1 MWLLYI
7 FSGEADSTTISSQQ
21 GALDQ
26 GTASTNGMATAADDE
41 VLRTFMQYLKLKSGN
56 KLIYHKNYNFLNC
69 DWFKKLSIR
78 IPLKP
83 RKHFIRMSAIHIIFM
98 FHSFHGYDE
107 FHKLACSQCMG
118 LHSSVSGALQR

>member
-56 KLIYHKNYNFLNC
+56 KLIYHKKYNSLNC
-69 DWFKKLSIR
+69 DWFKKLLIR
-78 IPLKP
+78 IPEN
-83 RKHFIRMSAIHIIFM
+83 I
-98 FHSFHGYDE
+98 SFVCPQ
-107 FHKLACSQCMG
+107 FT
-118 LHSSVSGALQR
+118 

>member
-1 MWLLYI
+1 M
-7 FSGEADSTTISSQQ
+7 FSGEADSTTLSSEQ

-26 GTASTNGMATAADDE
+26 GTASMTGMATAADDE

-56 KLIYHKNYNFLNC
+56 KPIYRKNYNSLSC

-83 RKHFIRMSAIHIIFM
+83 RKHFS
-98 FHSFHGYDE
+98 
-107 FHKLACSQCMG
+107 G
-118 LHSSVSGALQR
+118 LLCDCLNRNHN